1 MEKRKDGP
9 IERPMLEINP
19 GSDEEKYNTALANM
33 KTHLLNYENQ
43 MAAVGTKSRNRAI
56 NEMGCVSDCYAQ
68 AVEVAKN
75 MKIPQPERQVMHNFI
90 NFLQQ
95 LEISPDDH
103 KILKEDIKQMF
114 DLAGTEEK
122 LDFEKTYA
130 DMTEACQSLG
140 GVFWS
145 MLHLKT
151 ISPELRELLQQSY
164 GSLKE
169 AYHAFGV
176 RQGKPHMI
184 IKSNSLINLVVGL
197 KQIAEKKD
205 FWKAFDVMHDKIREQ
220 EEKAPEQ
227 KPITLLSEE
236 DMEKLFKSSIDLLNY
251 FSLDDFVIKG
261 KKRH

>member
-1 MEKRKDGP
+1 
-9 IERPMLEINP
+9 
-19 GSDEEKYNTALANM
+19 
-33 KTHLLNYENQ
+33 
-43 MAAVGTKSRNRAI
+43 
-56 NEMGCVSDCYAQ
+56 
-68 AVEVAKN
+68 
-75 MKIPQPERQVMHNFI
+75 
-90 NFLQQ
+90 
-95 LEISPDDH
+95 
-103 KILKEDIKQMF
+103 
-114 DLAGTEEK
+114 
-122 LDFEKTYA
+122 
-130 DMTEACQSLG
+130 
-140 GVFWS
+140 
-145 MLHLKT
+145 
-151 ISPELRELLQQSY
+151 
-164 GSLKE
+164 
-169 AYHAFGV
+169 V